1 MAKRIYPS
9 ESSIEAHLASIR
21 AVIDRMSSNSAS
33 TKAWCVT
40 IVSAVL
46 VLAADKD
53 RVDFTLV
60 AIVPCVLFLSLDAFY
75 LGLERG
81 FRRSYDLFL
90 QKWSNGL
97 VRITDLYWMKLEGNR
112 VLLSCKA
119 LLSFSIWPFY
129 GTLAVLSFLSR
140 YVLCK

>member
-1 MAKRIYPS
+1 MAKRITPS

-21 AVIDRMSSNSAS
+21 AVIDRMSSNCAS

-60 AIVPCVLFLSLDAFY
+60 AIVPCVLFLALDAFY

-81 FRRSYDLFL
+81 FRRSYDSFL

-97 VRITDLYWMKLEGNR
+97 VRYTDLYWMKPEGNR
-112 VLLSCKA
+112 VFLSFKA

-129 GTLAVLSFLSR
+129 GTLALLSFLSR
-140 YVLCK
+140 YVLCR